1 MFSLAFEA
9 AQEKSRSI
17 TSPPRWDVQLWC
29 ELPLYIF
36 SGSAKT
42 SAGIHLIHCL
52 ARESSVGMREEN
64 DAEACSL
71 KFPVLIIPIPNAYF
85 IQLWLHSRSRQRQ
98 LPDSNKEKCQAIRQN
113 ILAYELRPMLLS
125 LTSEILRHSLGFIK
139 LLEYLMK

>member
-9 AQEKSRSI
+9 AQEKSMSI

-52 ARESSVGMREEN
+52 ARKSSLGMSKEN
-64 DAEACSL
+64 DAEACPL
-71 KFPVLIIPIPNAYF
+71 KFPVLNTSP
-85 IQLWLHSRSRQRQ
+85 QRLFYSVVITFKIKTTTAPRFKQ
-98 LPDSNKEKCQAIRQN
+98 GKISSNETEYI
-113 ILAYELRPMLLS
+113 S
-125 LTSEILRHSLGFIK
+125 L
-139 LLEYLMK
+139 

>member
-9 AQEKSRSI
+9 AQEKSMSI

-52 ARESSVGMREEN
+52 AKESSLGMSKEN
-64 DAEACSL
+64 DAEGLLL
-71 KFPVLIIPIPNAYF
+71 KIPSTQYQFPTLILFSCDYIQDQDNNSSPI
-85 IQLWLHSRSRQRQ
+85 QTR
-98 LPDSNKEKCQAIRQN
+98 KN
-113 ILAYELRPMLLS
+113 I
-125 LTSEILRHSLGFIK
+125 K
-139 LLEYLMK
+139 Q

>member
-52 ARESSVGMREEN
+52 AKESSVGMSKEN
-64 DAEACSL
+64 DAEGLLLKIPSTQYQFPTLILFSL
-71 KFPVLIIPIPNAYF
+71 ITFKIKTTTAPRFKQGKI
-85 IQLWLHSRSRQRQ
+85 S
-98 LPDSNKEKCQAIRQN
+98 SNETEYI
-113 ILAYELRPMLLS
+113 S
-125 LTSEILRHSLGFIK
+125 L
-139 LLEYLMK
+139 

>member
-9 AQEKSRSI
+9 AQEKSMSI

-52 ARESSVGMREEN
+52 ARKSSVGMSKEN
-64 DAEACSL
+64 DAEACPL
-71 KFPVLIIPIPNAYF
+71 KFPVLNQCRSVGRGRGGPGPPNNLANSKKY
-85 IQLWLHSRSRQRQ
+85 
-98 LPDSNKEKCQAIRQN
+98 
-113 ILAYELRPMLLS
+113 ILNTRVEQ
-125 LTSEILRHSLGFIK
+125 
-139 LLEYLMK
+139 